1 MSKAVMTI
9 HGFLTDV
16 ADFGDLYDSL
26 GDYDCVYKC
35 KIPGHNGKVNFNEF
49 NVADTLAT
57 VRADYDMLREKY
69 DQVDVI
75 GFSMGGA
82 LTSYL
87 CSVRDVHRAVLCA
100 PSNKYL
106 NFRSLFAMLS
116 FYFKTYNEK
125 YQNSNGAV
133 AARMREA
140 NDYLKP
146 YRNNSLLSIRIGIR
160 RILPN
165 INSHT
170 YSVFRDLMK
179 LCNDALKERQSL
191 DVPAMVVWGK
201 LDELV
206 PRASADFVCDFFTY
220 HKLKLYDDVGH
231 ALFLTNN
238 SPRLIR
244 DIVEYLNMS
253 EKDVRMP
260 QESIVTVK

>member
-57 VRADYDMLREKY
+57 VRSDYDMLREKY

-179 LCNDALKERQSL
+179 LCNDALKERQSI

-206 PRASADFVCDFFTY
+206 PRSSADFVCDFFTY

-244 DIVEYLNMS
+244 DIVQYLEMS
-253 EKDVRMP
+253 EDEVRMP
-260 QESIVTVK
+260 DSNIVAVK